1 MSFFERP
8 PVTLYLVRHGQS
20 AANVDRNVY
29 RTTADHAIELTDTG
43 LSQGREA
50 GAFLASELEKTS
62 KKTIILRSPYA
73 RARQTEDVIAGALG
87 ERVVERVELVE
98 MAEQQ
103 LGLFDGV
110 PDAERAEHFPDEYKR
125 FMLQHEF
132 SGAFW
137 ARPPQGESPYDVYK
151 RANAVTGFVK
161 FAARRMDI
169 DSFVLVGHAN
179 WMQCFTMAW
188 CNHPFE
194 WYNTAPVL
202 KNAEILKIEGQNI
215 TGIAFSPQH
224 VTTEAPHVPVAEK

>member
-20 AANVDRNVY
+20 AANVDKNVY
-29 RTTADHAIELTDTG
+29 RTTADHAIDLTDLG
-43 LSQGREA
+43 LQQGREA
-50 GAFLASELEKTS
+50 GQFLQGELTRAN

-73 RARQTEDVIAGALG
+73 RARQTEAVVAEALG
-87 ERVVERVELVE
+87 DRAVERVELVE

-110 PDAERAEHFPDEYKR
+110 PDAERAAHFPDEYQR

-151 RANAVTGFVK
+151 RANTVTGFVK
-161 FAARRMDI
+161 FASRRMDI
-169 DSFVLVGHAN
+169 DAFVLVGHAN
-179 WMQCFTMAW
+179 WMQCFAMAW
-188 CNHPFE
+188 CNQPFE
-194 WYNTAPVL
+194 WYKTSPLL
-202 KNAEILKIEGQNI
+202 KNAEILKIEGQTL
-215 TGIAFSPQH
+215 TGVVFGPAQS
-224 VTTEAPHVPVAEK
+224 TAEAPHAPVQQ